1 METVQK
7 SGAYDVCASLFSP
20 HRYEDHSNFPVLIM
34 EDSSLDQQIVASV
47 KAAAE
52 DYIYDNDPEA
62 IDFES
67 SKDYTEEE
75 IQKFGKENDWA
86 FQVRYFLEHPST
98 MRMVKELTELMNS
111 KNTRTNEN
119 DSSAQKNS
127 EEERPTRSSMQQGQG
142 RPGIPKTELP
152 PSQSQDHGFVE
163 VESKR
168 SKRAKKKK
176 TKKASL
182 TAPPATTES
191 ATEAKEER
199 ELPVTVPPGSRP
211 LSQRRAEA
219 AQQVAPLPPPPP
231 AQTGGQPAEYSEDG
245 ARVVGM
251 TSGALRVRV
260 SFLSAAVEDLQAR
273 LTAVEA
279 QAQAPVGSAL
289 PSPRAAAAE
298 VPGERAEADGAGE

>member
-119 DSSAQKNS
+119 DSSAQKKTQRKRDQPDPPCNKDKVV
-127 EEERPTRSSMQQGQG
+127 QAY
-142 RPGIPKTELP
+142 PKLNC
-152 PSQSQDHGFVE
+152 
-163 VESKR
+163 R
-168 SKRAKKKK
+168 
-176 TKKASL
+176 L
-182 TAPPATTES
+182 
-191 ATEAKEER
+191 
-199 ELPVTVPPGSRP
+199 
-211 LSQRRAEA
+211 
-219 AQQVAPLPPPPP
+219 
-231 AQTGGQPAEYSEDG
+231 
-245 ARVVGM
+245 
-251 TSGALRVRV
+251 VRV
-260 SFLSAAVEDLQAR
+260 KTMGLWR
-273 LTAVEA
+273 
-279 QAQAPVGSAL
+279 
-289 PSPRAAAAE
+289 
-298 VPGERAEADGAGE
+298 

>member
-119 DSSAQKNS
+119 DSSAQKKTQRKRDQPDPPCNKDKVV
-127 EEERPTRSSMQQGQG
+127 QAY
-142 RPGIPKTELP
+142 PKLNC
-152 PSQSQDHGFVE
+152 
-163 VESKR
+163 R
-168 SKRAKKKK
+168 
-176 TKKASL
+176 L
-182 TAPPATTES
+182 
-191 ATEAKEER
+191 
-199 ELPVTVPPGSRP
+199 
-211 LSQRRAEA
+211 
-219 AQQVAPLPPPPP
+219 
-231 AQTGGQPAEYSEDG
+231 
-245 ARVVGM
+245 
-251 TSGALRVRV
+251 VRV
-260 SFLSAAVEDLQAR
+260 KTMGLW
-273 LTAVEA
+273 
-279 QAQAPVGSAL
+279 
-289 PSPRAAAAE
+289 
-298 VPGERAEADGAGE
+298 